1 MAQNNINVK
10 LELEV
15 KDAKAKIEAL
25 EKEIKELGNKENKTN
40 KETKQFEKNLQDV
53 NKKSQDLTKTLS
65 GLALK
70 IGLAFGAGEVIRNMA
85 EFQASISKLGAISG
99 ATKAQ
104 MEELR
109 QKAIDLG
116 GSSIYSSGQVAE
128 AMNYLAMAGF
138 KTNQILKATGD
149 VLNLATIGQ
158 MDLARASDIASN
170 ILTGFGLKAQDT
182 KQVVDV
188 MTATI
193 TNSNT
198 NISQMGEAMK
208 YVAPQ
213 ARAMK
218 INIQETSAAIGI
230 LGNAGIQG
238 TMAGTGLAGML
249 TRLAKP
255 TAQAQ
260 KVLNEL
266 GISAYDAKGNFK
278 GLGNVLMLFKNKL
291 KGLTNQ
297 QRLRVLATIFGQE
310 HLKDAIVLINSM
322 SGAYQNLLNHID
334 NSAGLSKRIAQE
346 MQDNLL
352 GAWRSLMSS
361 LDKLQQTI
369 GHDLLPVLTAMIKDL
384 TKAVNAGTEF
394 YKNNKALIQTLGE
407 LAITIYGFVKL
418 KAILEGVFGTK
429 AVFKMKSMIK
439 GVKKLKEAFIALK
452 TAIMGLSVTTMVL
465 GSILAAL
472 MGVIYALNEFQSEL
486 DKFNE
491 TTEKAI
497 TNNNNF
503 KNTFND
509 LYSHMAKRGVL
520 TATANEIKEM
530 TKKIK
535 DNLKNTE
542 NLIKEFKNKIN
553 DYSWYNKLQDKIF
566 GIDRIKNYKRQLDI
580 LTERH
585 EILEKELKKVEETK
599 PFEAKNLNA
608 KKYTKTLYV
617 LTQAQQNYLKELNKK
632 LLKLEQVNSTQK
644 QGMQDEINRARRIL
658 GLTTQFEEA
667 KAKIKKIYALKEIA
681 TFRKEYQTRIR
692 EHTNTINKLEA
703 KEKSLTDR
711 IVQLQKQLN
720 ARLKNLENERI
731 LAIGNIEDRIKNLQM
746 SGASE
751 YQKYVMIKER
761 ADKKYALAKEAL
773 EAGNF
778 QLAKSY
784 MSQYSSL
791 ISRISNKEIK
801 ENGRVVVTKE
811 QANNVAIANL
821 KKLESLTNTYYAKE
835 KQNAINAYNNK
846 IRLIKAQ
853 LEATKEQLK
862 LEVQRLNLEKQMIQI
877 MTGKKVTIDTS
888 GALTE
893 IKNLDKEIKNLDNQI
908 KSPKKIKVT
917 ADTSEAKQ
925 KVNNETKQFESKK
938 ITAKVEAD
946 TSEAKNKIA
955 GILEITDKLT
965 GKTKVFK
972 IRANGAQ
979 AESEIN
985 KLKKPTQSR
994 HSVKLPNIGQVE
1006 NKIESLN
1013 GMNTSSTH
1021 TIYIREVHTKA
1032 TGGIMPL
1039 KRATGG
1045 DVEFKRQNGR
1055 IAGYDPHDSDDV
1067 PALLTRGEFV
1077 IKRDAVTHYGDS
1089 FLYALNNKLLPK
1101 FATGGIVQAG
1111 NPQKI
1116 TKDLKNTLND
1126 MENQNNGADIDLS
1139 KIDDLIESLKQL
1151 AETFKKGGVF
1161 DKSNEVF
1168 NLISSL
1174 KIEKEK
1180 ITKQAEKVT
1189 GDEKQY
1195 SEFKNSVKG
1204 KVLTQEQEKQFELNL
1219 EAKKNNVVTDNN
1231 KLNLLNK
1238 EKQKIL
1244 ENVSNKIKYFNDYL
1258 QEVENI
1264 KNKISNK
1271 LSDFGLNADDFNG
1284 LEESINLDKLNKF
1297 YTSLNN
1303 LKTINNNEIQA
1314 KFNKYIQR
1322 IIKREQEFYYG
1333 QGSIF
1338 SGRATGIFMENMN
1351 PNGYA
1356 FLENAFGIRNNKL
1369 AKEIPTNFS
1378 YRTFGGNYKLPDNV
1392 VKDIS
1397 SEYLKEHLPKFQTGG
1412 LLQLQTGGKLP
1423 GYGGGDRNL
1432 ALLEDGEFVIR
1443 KEAVNHFGADLFSK
1457 LNGLKLPKFQ
1467 TGGYI
1472 GNLGNSGNI
1481 ARDSVDVNLN
1491 LGKKSYK
1498 MSTNKNVAEELVR
1511 ELKKLM

>member
-1 MAQNNINVK
+1 MAQNNINIK
-10 LELEV
+10 LELEI
-15 KDAKAKIEAL
+15 KDAKRKIEQL
-25 EKEIKELGNKENKTN
+25 EKEIKNLGDKENYTN
-40 KETKQFEKNLQDV
+40 KKTKEFEKSLQDV

-70 IGLAFGAGEVIRNMA
+70 VGLAFGAGEVIRNMA

-193 TNSNT
+193 TNANT

-218 INIQETSAAIGI
+218 ISIQETSAAIGI
-230 LGNAGIQG
+230 LSNAGMQG

-260 KVLNEL
+260 KILSEL
-266 GISAYDAKGNFK
+266 GISAYDAKGNFV
-278 GLGNVLMLFKNKL
+278 GLGNVLKQFKEHL
-291 KGLTNQ
+291 KGLSDEQ
-297 QRLRVLATIFGQE
+297 KLKALSEIFGQE
-310 HLKDAIVLINSM
+310 HLKSAIVLINSM
-322 SGAYQNLLNHID
+322 SGEYDKLLNKIEH
-334 NSAGLSKRIAQE
+334 SSGLSTKIAKK

-352 GAWRSLMSS
+352 GAWKSLLSS

-369 GHDLLPVLTAMIKDL
+369 GHDLLPVLTDFVKDL

-407 LAITIYGFVKL
+407 LAITLYGFTKL
-418 KAILEGVFGTK
+418 RAILLGVIGKDMALNLFN
-429 AVFKMKSMIK
+429 ARK
-439 GVKKLKEAFIALK
+439 GVKGLKEAFIALK
-452 TAIMGLSVTTMVL
+452 TAITGLSATTVILGGLTAAITGVL
-465 GSILAAL
+465 Y
-472 MGVIYALNEFQSEL
+472 VLNEWEEEL
-486 DKFNE
+486 KQYGRLI
-491 TTEKAI
+491 EK
-497 TNNNNF
+497 TNQNNKEF
-503 KNTFND
+503 SATFNNM
-509 LYSHMAKRGVL
+509 SAHMLTRGHI
-520 TATANEIKEM
+520 TATAEELKKM
-530 TKKIK
+530 TKDVK
-535 DNLKNTE
+535 DNLKKTNE
-542 NLIKEFKNKIN
+542 LLEAYKEKLHNYSAWDAFRDSIEGVNRVEEYKRAISVLEDKQKILL
-553 DYSWYNKLQDKIF
+553 DTLKK
-566 GIDRIKNYKRQLDI
+566 IKN
-580 LTERH
+580 
-585 EILEKELKKVEETK
+585 TK
-599 PFEAKNLNA
+599 PYSAQELNA
-608 KKYTKTLYV
+608 QKYKKTLIV
-617 LTQAQQNYLKELNKK
+617 LTQEQQNYLKNLDKQLKK
-632 LLKLEQVNSTQK
+632 EEGISETAK
-644 QGMQDEINRARRIL
+644 QSMQDEINRARQIL

-667 KAKIKKIYALKEIA
+667 KAKIKKIYALKEIS

-692 EHTNTINKLEA
+692 EHANTISKLQA
-703 KEKSLTDR
+703 QEKSLTNK
-711 IVQLQKQLN
+711 IVELQRQLS
-720 ARLKNLENERI
+720 ARLKSIENERI
-731 LAIGNIEDRIKNLQM
+731 LAIGNIEDRIKNLQLA
-746 SGASE
+746 GASE
-751 YQKYVMIKER
+751 YKKYIAIKER

-778 QLAKSY
+778 QLAKRY

-791 ISRISNKEIK
+791 ISQISNKEIK

-811 QANNVAIANL
+811 QANKIAIANL
-821 KKLESLTNTYYAKE
+821 KKLESLTNAYYTKE

-862 LEVQRLNLEKQMIQI
+862 LETQRLNLEKQMIQI
-877 MTGKKVTIDTS
+877 ITGKKVDIDTS
-888 GALTE
+888 GALSE
-893 IKNLDKEIKNLDNQI
+893 IKNLDKQIKELDKQI
-908 KSPKKIKVT
+908 KSPKKIKVK

-925 KVNNETKQFESKK
+925 KIDEETKQFENKK

-955 GILEITDKLT
+955 GILEITDKAT
-965 GKTKVFK
+965 HKTNIVK
-972 IRANGAQ
+972 IKADGT
-979 AESEIN
+979 EVEKEIN
-985 KLKKPTQSR
+985 KIKKPTQSR
-994 HSVKLPNIGQVE
+994 HSVKLPNIGQVKS
-1006 NKIESLN
+1006 KIESLN

-1021 TIYIREVHTKA
+1021 TIYIREVHTRA
-1032 TGGIMPL
+1032 TGGIIPL
-1039 KRATGG
+1039 RRATGG
-1045 DVEFKRQNGR
+1045 DVEFKRQSGK
-1055 IAGYDPHDSDDV
+1055 IPGYDPYDSDDV

-1077 IKRDAVTHYGDS
+1077 IKRDAVAHYGEN

-1101 FATGGIVQAG
+1101 FATGGIVQKG
-1111 NPQKI
+1111 NPQRI
-1116 TKDLKNTLND
+1116 TRDLSKQLDNIKNSD
-1126 MENQNNGADIDLS
+1126 SSEIDLS
-1139 KIDDLIESLKQL
+1139 KIDDLIETLKEL
-1151 AETFKKGGVF
+1151 ADTFKKGGVL
-1161 DKSNEVF
+1161 DKSNEAF

-1174 KIEKEK
+1174 KTEKEK
-1180 ITKQAEKVT
+1180 ISKQAEKVT

-1204 KVLTQEQEKQFELNL
+1204 KVLTQEQEKLFERRLANK
-1219 EAKKNNVVTDNN
+1219 ENIIKIDTKKLDE
-1231 KLNLLNK
+1231 LNK
-1238 EKQKIL
+1238 EKQKLL
-1244 ENVSNKIKYFNDYL
+1244 ENVSDKIREFNNYL

-1271 LSDFGLNADDFNG
+1271 LSDWGLSADSFEG
-1284 LEESINLDKLNKF
+1284 LEESLNLDRLKNF
-1297 YTSLNN
+1297 YNHLRN
-1303 LKTINNNEIQA
+1303 LKTLNSDEVQK
-1314 KFNKYIQR
+1314 KFNEYIQGA
-1322 IIKREQEFYYG
+1322 IKREQEFYYG
-1333 QGSIF
+1333 YGSIF
-1338 SGRATGIFMENMN
+1338 SGHATSYFMENMK

-1356 FLENAFGIRNNKL
+1356 FLENAFGIRDNEL
-1369 AKEIPTNFS
+1369 ARQIPTNFD
-1378 YRTFGGNYKLPDNV
+1378 YRSFGDNYKLPDNV
-1392 VKDIS
+1392 VKNII
-1397 SEYLKEHLPKFQTGG
+1397 SEYLKKHLPKFQNGG
-1412 LLQLQTGGKLP
+1412 LLQLQNGGKLP

-1443 KEAVNHFGADLFSK
+1443 KEAVSHFGADLFSK
-1457 LNGLKLPKFQ
+1457 LNNLKLPKFA

-1472 GNLGNSGNI
+1472 GNLSNSGNVVRE
-1481 ARDSVDVNLN
+1481 AVDLN
-1491 LGKKSYK
+1491 FNIGNKSYTV
-1498 MSTNKNVAEELVR
+1498 SADKNVAEELVK